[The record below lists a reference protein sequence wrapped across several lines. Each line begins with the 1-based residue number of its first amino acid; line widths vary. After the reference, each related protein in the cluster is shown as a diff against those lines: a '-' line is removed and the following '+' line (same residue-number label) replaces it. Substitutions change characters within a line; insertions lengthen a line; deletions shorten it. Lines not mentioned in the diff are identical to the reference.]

1 MKQAHKRLMACSIAG
16 VGVLLMAV
24 IAWADMGK
32 SGAPGSFRLESGIRN
47 QGRHDPL

>member
-32 SGAPGSFRLESGIRN
+32 TAPALRLLQARKRN
-47 QGRHDPL
+47 PQSRKA